1 MQHDAQLS
9 TIDYLKEEKSDWLLF
24 DLADTRLN
32 IIEWIDNN
40 VLLSYTTGLKDS
52 FSVFEEKL
60 GRNYKSI
67 PCTDLPWAEFE
78 QRLCFLFDGILSLYN
93 PEQIIFNEIYCAEA
107 FISKNRRYRN
117 WDYEYQWMNDH
128 VKKMNPLFEKVYS
141 LCMEKLKGCHI
152 IRWPNNVLA
161 DEIHR
166 WGIYPLHYHEL
177 YYEYAEKALSIIT
190 KRYDRMVEVREL
202 EYLRQLFSEKFKT
215 LCEKAMSNNV
225 RADRDKWQSYS
236 NVFKS
241 LITKELLS
249 YDENLTLQ
257 FENVLLA
264 KGYKNI
270 AIYGNTEITKVLC
283 AVLLQ
288 STTISID
295 YIVENVTTPISG
307 FKTINRNSTSFPN
320 CDLMIVADI
329 LGFNDI
335 KVKLEKMNVSFPFV
349 NAAEFIRRLPAMKG
363 DGIAKIKAKIQSFEE

>member
-1 MQHDAQLS
+1 M
-9 TIDYLKEEKSDWLLF
+9 KK
-24 DLADTRLN
+24 
-32 IIEWIDNN
+32 
-40 VLLSYTTGLKDS
+40 
-52 FSVFEEKL
+52 KL
-60 GRNYKSI
+60 GENYKSI

-117 WDYEYQWMNDH
+117 WDYEYQWMNEH

-295 YIVENVTTPISG
+295 YIVENVSTPISG

-349 NAAEFIRRLPAMKG
+349 NAVEFIRSLPAMKG
-363 DGIAKIKAKIQSFEE
+363 DGISKIKAKIQSFEE